1 MFRFG
6 PLSWCPL
13 CLMFNLGHLSHVH
26 CYSYGQHP
34 KTGPSGIQMVIFEML
49 IESGFQM
56 ALAAIL
62 FLPFKNRTKKSG
74 FQMVGH
80 LFTI

>member
-1 MFRFG
+1 LLGCRVLTYDHSLNFDEKNRIKI
-6 PLSWCPL
+6 
-13 CLMFNLGHLSHVH
+13 NLAE
-26 CYSYGQHP
+26 YSQHP
-34 KTGPSGIQMVIFEML
+34 KTGPSGIQMVIFRTL
-49 IESGFQM
+49 FESRFQM